1 MHVARG
7 MATGPWLV
15 GAGLV
20 VAAGLLAG
28 CGDSADRR
36 YAVSGTVTY
45 KGQPIPNGLISFMP
59 RGSDVSA
66 GGSAIVDGEYT
77 IPSSTGLPAGEYDV
91 VISVPTAVPAKRPG
105 DDEAPGEGGER
116 ETGEALPARYNLTTE
131 LKAEVKAG
139 DKNQFDFHLE

>member
-1 MHVARG
+1 
-7 MATGPWLV
+7 V

-28 CGDSADRR
+28 CGDSAERR

-45 KGQPIPNGLISFMP
+45 KGQPIANGLISFMP
-59 RGSDVSA
+59 RGTDASA
-66 GGSAIVDGEYT
+66 GGSAIVNGKYT
-77 IPSSTGLPAGEYDV
+77 IPSSVGLLAGEYDV
-91 VISVPTAVPAKRPG
+91 VVSVPTATPAKAAG

-116 ETGEALPARYNLTTE
+116 ETGEALPARYNLMTE
-131 LKAEVKAG
+131 LKAEVKAE